1 MISPIWQKLIEKLK
15 KIPNPKQVFVRSKNK
30 YATIIKE
37 NHTNASRLKQ
47 NKKYETANAGP
58 MVRSQLL
65 GIFFLAGFVFLSF
78 KLGYI
83 IFTRD
88 VDIARSSAR
97 AEAQLTL
104 ERGDITDRNGVLL
117 ATSVT
122 NYSLFAD
129 PSKVWDP
136 VETANALLTVFPEM
150 NEKDL
155 VDKLASPKRFVW
167 IKRKLTSAQK
177 QKVWALAQ
185 PGLEF
190 EPESQRIYPM
200 GNLAGHILGGTNSD
214 GKGITGLEKS
224 LEGLLI
230 SKDKNTS
237 VRLSIDSRVQ
247 YVVEKELAEVAVK
260 YRAVGGTAAIMDINT
275 GEILASASWP
285 YMDPNNYGANSA
297 YSRQNRLIQSVY
309 EMGSTFKTFTFA
321 IALND
326 GKITPDSKFDV
337 SRPLQ
342 VGRFQINDFHGEN
355 RVISAREVLS
365 HSSNIGT
372 AMISRLVGKAR
383 LQEFFGQI
391 GLLDRISGE
400 LLGAARPIVPKTW
413 EDARAITAS
422 YGHGVAVSPL
432 AVLAAY
438 GAVSNGGIYIKPTF
452 LARPKGSQIPGAR
465 IISDATSKQVV
476 ELLRDVVSEGTGR
489 QADSEYYAVAGKTGT
504 AIKVGKNG
512 YDHNRNVSSFA
523 GIFPAAKPRYAILF
537 LLDEPKFETGGA
549 MTAGLATAP
558 SVAKI
563 VSRVGPML
571 DITPFHQLDGTTI
584 ASTTATNAEQNGSQ
598 TVQIKNKVL
607 KTDKLGAAIGAR

>member
-1 MISPIWQKLIEKLK
+1 MIAPNWQKILDKIKN
-15 KIPNPKQVFVRSKNK
+15 IPNPKQIFIRSKTK
-30 YATIIKE
+30 YAKIIKDNHE
-37 NHTNASRLKQ
+37 NAKLNKQ
-47 NKKYETANAGP
+47 NLKYETANAAP
-58 MVRSQLL
+58 MVRSQFL

-83 IFTRD
+83 VFTRD
-88 VDIARSSAR
+88 VDIARTSAR
-97 AEAQLTL
+97 AEAQQTL

-122 NYSLFAD
+122 TYSLFAD

-136 VETANALLTVFPEM
+136 VETATALRTIFPDM
-150 NEKDL
+150 SEKEL
-155 VDKLASPKRFVW
+155 VDKLASSKRFVW
-167 IKRKLTSAQK
+167 IKRKLTSAEK

-190 EPESQRIYPM
+190 EPESQRVYPM
-200 GNLAGHILGGTNSD
+200 GSLAGHILGGTNSD

-224 LEGLLI
+224 LEGLII
-230 SKDKNTS
+230 SKDKTTS
-237 VRLSIDSRVQ
+237 VKLSIDSRVQ
-247 YVVEKELAEVAVK
+247 YVVEKELAEAAVK

-275 GEILASASWP
+275 GEIIASASWP
-285 YMDPNNYGANSA
+285 FMNPNDYGANDA

-321 IALND
+321 VALND
-326 GKITPDSKFDV
+326 GKITPDSQFDV
-337 SRPLQ
+337 SHPLQ

-355 RVISAREVLS
+355 RVISAREVLA

-372 AMISRLVGKAR
+372 AMISRLVGKSR

-422 YGHGVAVSPL
+422 YGHGIAVSPL

-452 LARPKGSQIPGAR
+452 LARPKGSQIPGTR
-465 IISDATSKQVV
+465 IISEATSKQII

-489 QADSEYYAVAGKTGT
+489 QADSEYYNVAGKTGT

-523 GIFPAAKPRYAILF
+523 GIFPAAQPRYAILF
-537 LLDEPKFETGGA
+537 LLDEPKFEGGGA

-571 DITPFHQLDGTTI
+571 DITPLQKVDDTNV
-584 ASTTATNAEQNGSQ
+584 ANTTATNNGQNGSQ
-598 TVQIKNKVL
+598 AVQIKNKVL
-607 KTDKLGAAIGAR
+607 KTEKLRAAIGAR